1 MKEYQSS
8 SPAFSESILITEP
21 TDPAHADNINAAPKQ
36 LLQNDMVLAAA
47 LDPDLVDAAFKKVFP
62 SLDPE
67 TDPDVMTEDEIEEAI
82 DTTWTGESSDDP
94 DAMSSTE
101 VTQALN
107 TTWSGEASTDPDAM
121 TPEEIDGA
129 IEDATQ

>member
-1 MKEYQSS
+1 MKEYQNS
-8 SPAFSESILITEP
+8 SPTFSESILITEP

-36 LLQNDMVLAAA
+36 LLQNDLVLAAA
-47 LDPDLVDAAFKKVFP
+47 LDPDLVDAAFKKAFP

-67 TDPDVMTEDEIEEAI
+67 TDPDVMTEEEIEEAI
-82 DTTWTGESSDDP
+82 DTTWAGESSEDP

-107 TTWSGEASTDPDAM
+107 TTWSGEASADPDAM
-121 TPEEIDGA
+121 TPEEIDEA
-129 IEDATQ
+129 IAEAQ